1 MSVVKVQ
8 NNGQMTI
15 PSRVR
20 HAVGVTD
27 GDLVDVKAVGRKI
40 IITPALVM
48 DRSKLPTAD
57 DEYTP
62 EQRRIVDAQLAE
74 GLDDIAKGRVSPR
87 FHTVNEMLASM
98 KSGRKKA
105 RRKKKTSIR

>member
-40 IITPALVM
+40 IITPALVR

-98 KSGRKKA
+98 RSGHKKA
-105 RRKKKTSIR
+105 QRKKKTSIR